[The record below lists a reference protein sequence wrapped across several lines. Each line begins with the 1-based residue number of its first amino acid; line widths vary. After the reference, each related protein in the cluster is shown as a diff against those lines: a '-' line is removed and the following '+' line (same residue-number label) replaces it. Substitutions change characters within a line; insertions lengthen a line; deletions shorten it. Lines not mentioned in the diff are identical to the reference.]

1 MRDKSV
7 DLVEPVLQD
16 KSVDVVVES
25 SHPSLIQ
32 FETPNPNQAI
42 VTETPTIQQQAQ
54 QQAPANV
61 KDKSIDFKTRLK
73 MAREEM
79 LRNQAES

>member
-25 SHPSLIQ
+25 PHPSLIQ

-42 VTETPTIQQQAQ
+42 VTETPTI
-54 QQAPANV
+54 
-61 KDKSIDFKTRLK
+61 
-73 MAREEM
+73 
-79 LRNQAES
+79 

>member
-1 MRDKSV
+1 
-7 DLVEPVLQD
+7 L
-16 KSVDVVVES
+16 
-25 SHPSLIQ
+25 
-32 FETPNPNQAI
+32 ETPNPNQAI
-42 VTETPTIQQQAQ
+42 VTESPTIQ